1 MSVFAGETS
10 DAGVVQVRGRRLRVR
25 VARRGRHEA
34 AHGARARAHRQE
46 RRRHH
51 LQEDRRQQGPAL
63 PWQPSPPIIVF
74 VVQGGS
80 AVKLS
85 ITSLAVLAVILGKR
99 GTRWSIKCC

>member
-51 LQEDRRQQGPAL
+51 LQEDRRQQLGMFPVIRMGIRLSGFFFQVAGADGMTI
-63 PWQPSPPIIVF
+63 WMIIPRNS
-74 VVQGGS
+74 GW
-80 AVKLS
+80 L
-85 ITSLAVLAVILGKR
+85 LR
-99 GTRWSIKCC
+99 C